1 MENNDIQFTSLQMRT
16 DKYGWASIQ
25 YTNKKQAIL
34 YTQNGGV
41 EWDVVNPLNS
51 IVLFAYPINTR
62 SSWVYGLT
70 KTNDDLLPAIFY
82 TVNRGER
89 WSEFILPIE
98 EGWEKSTDVQVQLH
112 ATNMDRIWIVLSR
125 KLASNK
131 FEHNLYYLKTKGKV
145 WKVIKNIS
153 IRDSISGIT
162 FINDLIGFISVQKQY
177 ETSVVFKTINGG
189 ESWHPIKDIPSLE
202 GMNNGIAMAYKA
214 IYKNNLLVIPT
225 KTNDDKFLMNYS
237 FDKGNSWHI
246 SNKTINTSKVAV
258 SFFSSYYGWVINSE
272 NGSVYQIIKKGA
284 KWIKVSSNP
293 LLKNVFCLHF
303 FNRRK
308 GWACNKKEIFTTK
321 DRGITWKKVVYK
333 INNINKFI

>member
-1 MENNDIQFTSLQMRT
+1 
-16 DKYGWASIQ
+16 
-25 YTNKKQAIL
+25 
-34 YTQNGGV
+34 
-41 EWDVVNPLNS
+41 
-51 IVLFAYPINTR
+51 
-62 SSWVYGLT
+62 
-70 KTNDDLLPAIFY
+70 
-82 TVNRGER
+82 
-89 WSEFILPIE
+89 
-98 EGWEKSTDVQVQLH
+98 
-112 ATNMDRIWIVLSR
+112 
-125 KLASNK
+125 
-131 FEHNLYYLKTKGKV
+131 
-145 WKVIKNIS
+145 
-153 IRDSISGIT
+153 
-162 FINDLIGFISVQKQY
+162 
-177 ETSVVFKTINGG
+177 
-189 ESWHPIKDIPSLE
+189 
-202 GMNNGIAMAYKA
+202 MAYKA

-225 KTNDDKFLMNYS
+225 KMNDDVFLMNYS

-333 INNINKFI
+333 INNIDKFI

>member
-1 MENNDIQFTSLQMRT
+1 
-16 DKYGWASIQ
+16 
-25 YTNKKQAIL
+25 
-34 YTQNGGV
+34 
-41 EWDVVNPLNS
+41 
-51 IVLFAYPINTR
+51 
-62 SSWVYGLT
+62 
-70 KTNDDLLPAIFY
+70 
-82 TVNRGER
+82 

-98 EGWEKSTDVQVQLH
+98 EEWEKSTDVQVQLH
-112 ATNMDRIWIVLSR
+112 AANMDSIWIVLSR

-131 FEHNLYYLKTKGKV
+131 FENNLYYMKMKGRV

-153 IRDSISGIT
+153 ISDSISGIT
-162 FINDLIGFISVQKQY
+162 FINELVGFISLHKQY
-177 ETSVVFKTINGG
+177 ETSAVFKTIDGG
-189 ESWHPIKDIPSLE
+189 ASWQPIKDIPSLE
-202 GMNNGIAMAYKA
+202 GINNGTAMAYKA

-225 KTNDDKFLMNYS
+225 KMNNDVFLMNYS

-246 SNKTINTSKVAV
+246 SNETINTSKAAV

-272 NGSVYQIIKKGA
+272 HGSVYQIIKKGA

-308 GWACNKKEIFTTK
+308 GWACNKKEIFTTT

-333 INNINKFI
+333 INDIYKLV

>member
-34 YTQNGGV
+34 YTRNGGV

-51 IVLFAYPINTR
+51 IVLCGYPINAR
-62 SSWVYGLT
+62 SSWAYGLT
-70 KTNDDLLPAIFY
+70 KKNDDLLPAIFY

-89 WSEFILPIE
+89 WSEFILPVE
-98 EGWEKSTDVQVQLH
+98 EDWEKSTDVQVQLH
-112 ATNMDRIWIVLSR
+112 ATNMDSIWIVLSR

-153 IRDSISGIT
+153 ISDSISGIT
-162 FINDLIGFISVQKQY
+162 FINDLIGVISLQKHY
-177 ETSVVFKTINGG
+177 ETSTVFKTINGG

-202 GMNNGIAMAYKA
+202 GINNGTAMAYKA

-225 KTNDDKFLMNYS
+225 K
-237 FDKGNSWHI
+237 
-246 SNKTINTSKVAV
+246 
-258 SFFSSYYGWVINSE
+258 
-272 NGSVYQIIKKGA
+272 
-284 KWIKVSSNP
+284 
-293 LLKNVFCLHF
+293 
-303 FNRRK
+303 
-308 GWACNKKEIFTTK
+308 
-321 DRGITWKKVVYK
+321 
-333 INNINKFI
+333 

>member
-34 YTQNGGV
+34 YTQNRGV
-41 EWDVVNPLNS
+41 EWDIVNPLNS
-51 IVLFAYPINTR
+51 IVLFGYPINAR
-62 SSWVYGLT
+62 SSWAYGLT
-70 KTNDDLLPAIFY
+70 KKNDDLLPAIFY

-89 WSEFILPIE
+89 WSEFILPVE
-98 EGWEKSTDVQVQLH
+98 EDWEKSTDVQVQLH
-112 ATNMDRIWIVLSR
+112 ATNMDSIWIVLSR

-153 IRDSISGIT
+153 ISDSISGIT
-162 FINDLIGFISVQKQY
+162 FINDLIGFISLQKHY
-177 ETSVVFKTINGG
+177 ETSTVFKTINGG
-189 ESWHPIKDIPSLE
+189 ESWHPTKDIPSIE
-202 GMNNGIAMAYKA
+202 GINNGTAMAYKA

-225 KTNDDKFLMNYS
+225 KKNDDVFLMNYS

-272 NGSVYQIIKKGA
+272 NGSVYQIIKKEQNG
-284 KWIKVSSNP
+284 
-293 LLKNVFCLHF
+293 LKYQVIHC
-303 FNRRK
+303 
-308 GWACNKKEIFTTK
+308 
-321 DRGITWKKVVYK
+321 
-333 INNINKFI
+333 

>member
-1 MENNDIQFTSLQMRT
+1 LENNDIQFTSLQMRT

-25 YTNKKQAIL
+25 YANKKQAIL
-34 YTQNGGV
+34 YTRNGGV

-51 IVLFAYPINTR
+51 IVLFAYPINAR
-62 SSWVYGLT
+62 SSWAYGLT

-89 WSEFILPIE
+89 WSEFILPVE
-98 EGWEKSTDVQVQLH
+98 EEWEKSTDVQVQLH
-112 ATNMDRIWIVLSR
+112 ATNMDSIWIVLSR

-131 FEHNLYYLKTKGKV
+131 FEHNLYYLKTKAKA

-153 IRDSISGIT
+153 ISDSISGIT
-162 FINDLIGFISVQKQY
+162 FINDLVGFISLQTHY
-177 ETSVVFKTINGG
+177 ETSTVFKTINGG
-189 ESWHPIKDIPSLE
+189 ESWQAIKDIPSLE
-202 GMNNGIAMAYKA
+202 GINTGTAMANKA

-225 KTNDDKFLMNYS
+225 KMNDDKFLMNYS

-246 SNKTINTSKVAV
+246 SNKIINTSKVAV

-272 NGSVYQIIKKGA
+272 NGSVYQIIKKGS
-284 KWIKVSSNP
+284 KWIKVLSNP

-308 GWACNKKEIFTTK
+308 GWACNKKEIFNTK

-333 INNINKFI
+333 INNIDKLV

>member
-34 YTQNGGV
+34 YTQNRGV

-51 IVLFAYPINTR
+51 IVLFGYPINAR
-62 SSWVYGLT
+62 SSWAYGLT
-70 KTNDDLLPAIFY
+70 KKNDDLLPAIFY

-89 WSEFILPIE
+89 WSEFILPVE
-98 EGWEKSTDVQVQLH
+98 EDWEKSTDVQVQLH
-112 ATNMDRIWIVLSR
+112 ATNMDSIWIVLSR

-131 FEHNLYYLKTKGKV
+131 FEHNLYYLKTKGKF

-153 IRDSISGIT
+153 ISDSISGIT
-162 FINDLIGFISVQKQY
+162 FINDLIGFISLQKHY
-177 ETSVVFKTINGG
+177 ETSTVFKTINGG

-202 GMNNGIAMAYKA
+202 GINNGTAMAYKA

-225 KTNDDKFLMNYS
+225 KKNDDVFLMNYS

-272 NGSVYQIIKKGA
+272 NGSVYQIIKKEQNG
-284 KWIKVSSNP
+284 
-293 LLKNVFCLHF
+293 LKYQVIHC
-303 FNRRK
+303 
-308 GWACNKKEIFTTK
+308 
-321 DRGITWKKVVYK
+321 
-333 INNINKFI
+333 